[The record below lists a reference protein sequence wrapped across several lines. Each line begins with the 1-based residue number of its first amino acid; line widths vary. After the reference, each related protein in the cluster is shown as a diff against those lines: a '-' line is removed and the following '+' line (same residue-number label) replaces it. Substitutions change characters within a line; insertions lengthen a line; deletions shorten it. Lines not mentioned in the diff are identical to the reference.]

1 MSMKT
6 NERVKKS
13 RVKSRESKVEC
24 DSKVGATWGVF
35 LDSQLSTLDFGLSNL
50 KERTGNVDENKRA
63 SEEVKSQESK
73 VQSRMRQQSRRGLG
87 RVSRLS
93 TLDFGLS
100 NLKEQTGN
108 VDENKRSVWRTRPI
122 PECLS
127 ARGHRV
133 SDEVEQVKEQNEGR
147 QSKADD

>member
-1 MSMKT
+1 MKT

-13 RVKSRESKVEC
+13 RVKSRKSRVEC
-24 DSKVGATWGVF
+24 DSKVGAAWGVF

-50 KERTGNVDENKRA
+50 RERTGNVDENKRPIW
-63 SEEVKSQESK
+63 
-73 VQSRMRQQSRRGLG
+73 
-87 RVSRLS
+87 
-93 TLDFGLS
+93 
-100 NLKEQTGN
+100 
-108 VDENKRSVWRTRPI
+108 KRSAI
-122 PECLS
+122 PECVS